1 MKRYLTMIAILPL
14 LLVSCGNN
22 NGKRERIEAT
32 GTIEAIQVNVSAK
45 MGGQIKGLLGKE
57 GAAVRVGD
65 TLATMD
71 HEMLDLQ
78 LRQSR
83 AGLELARIQYE
94 NDRKDD
100 QRTSELFQKGSV
112 TQKQRDDVNA
122 KFRASGARLEQ
133 ARTAADM
140 IRKNISDCYV
150 TAPLAGMITNSTYE
164 IGETAGPGS
173 ILFTISKM
181 DTVELVVYVN
191 EKELGYVK
199 LGQRS
204 EIRIDSFKDKAFMG
218 LVVYISP
225 QAEFTPKN
233 IQTKQDRVKQVFGVK
248 LKIPN
253 PEQQLKAG
261 IPADATIFI
270 KGQQ

>member
-1 MKRYLTMIAILPL
+1 MKRYLTMILILSL
-14 LLVSCGNN
+14 LLVSCGK
-22 NGKRERIEAT
+22 NGGKGERIEAT
-32 GTIEAIQVNVSAK
+32 GTIEAIQVNVSGK
-45 MGGQIKGLLGKE
+45 MGGQIKSLLGKE
-57 GAAVRVGD
+57 GAAVRLGD
-65 TLATMD
+65 TLAVMD

-122 KFRASGARLEQ
+122 RFRASGARLEQ

-173 ILFTISKM
+173 ILFAISKM

-199 LGQRS
+199 LGQDA
-204 EIRIDSFKDKAFMG
+204 EIRIDSFKDKAFSG
-218 LVVYISP
+218 KVVYISP

-248 LKIPN
+248 LNIPN

-261 IPADATIFI
+261 IPADATIFTR
-270 KGQQ
+270 GN

>member
-1 MKRYLTMIAILPL
+1 MKRYPTMIAILPL
-14 LLVSCGNN
+14 LLASCGTNDSSQ
-22 NGKRERIEAT
+22 ERIQAS
-32 GTIEAIQVNVSAK
+32 GTIEALQVNISARV
-45 MGGQIKGLLGKE
+45 GGQIKNLWGKE
-57 GAAVRVGD
+57 GDDVRLGD
-65 TLATMD
+65 TLMVTD
-71 HEMLDLQ
+71 HVMLDLQ
-78 LRQSR
+78 LRQSL

-122 KFRASGARLEQ
+122 RFRASGARLEQ
-133 ARTAADM
+133 ARASADM

-150 TAPLAGMITNSTYE
+150 TAPLAGTITNSTHE

-173 ILFTISKM
+173 ILFTISKI

-199 LGQRS
+199 LGQGA
-204 EIRIDSFKDKAFMG
+204 EIRIDTFKDKTFSG
-218 LVVYISP
+218 KVVYISP

-253 PEQQLKAG
+253 PQQQLKPG
-261 IPADATIFI
+261 IPADAAIFI
-270 KGQQ
+270 KGQ

>member
-1 MKRYLTMIAILPL
+1 MKRYLLIIVILPL
-14 LLVSCGNN
+14 LLVSCGM
-22 NGKRERIEAT
+22 NGGSRERIEAT
-32 GTIEAIQVNVSAK
+32 GTIEALQVNVSAK
-45 MGGQIKGLLGKE
+45 LGGQIKSLWGKE
-57 GAAVRVGD
+57 GAAVRLGD
-65 TLATMD
+65 TLAAMD
-71 HEMLDLQ
+71 HVMLDLQ
-78 LRQSR
+78 LRQSL

-100 QRTSELFQKGSV
+100 QRTSDLFQKGSV

-122 KFRASGARLEQ
+122 RFRASGARLEQ
-133 ARTAADM
+133 ARASADM

-164 IGETAGPGS
+164 IGETSGPGS
-173 ILFTISKM
+173 ILFTLTKM

-199 LGQRS
+199 LGQS
-204 EIRIDSFKDKAFMG
+204 AEIRIDSFKDKTFSG
-218 LVVYISP
+218 KVVYISP

-253 PEQQLKAG
+253 PEQQLKPG
-261 IPADATIFI
+261 IPADAAIFI
-270 KGQQ
+270 KGQ